1 MAIRFN
7 IEKIKMYALAIIIP
21 LALGGIVGFITSG
34 SMDYDVL
41 RQPALSP
48 PGFLFP
54 IVWTILYILMGVSFG
69 LLMDKGVLDDNAK
82 WIYYIQNYSFG
93 GVHMANKTANVTAR
107 VQPEIKKQAEA
118 VLEKIGIPVS
128 VLIDTLYRQIIMTGS
143 VPYSLSVPK
152 IPTLDSMSEEQ
163 FDDMMQKG
171 YDEAKAGIGLP
182 ENEAFDKIREVKQ
195 NDGL

>member
-1 MAIRFN
+1 MQGDRVLYIKSPPIYGGVKDVSCICVLTSFEVM
-7 IEKIKMYALAIIIP
+7 IKKLKKVGSKMYCN
-21 LALGGIVGFITSG
+21 S
-34 SMDYDVL
+34 
-41 RQPALSP
+41 
-48 PGFLFP
+48 
-54 IVWTILYILMGVSFG
+54 LYKV
-69 LLMDKGVLDDNAK
+69 
-82 WIYYIQNYSFG
+82 IYYIQNYSFG

-152 IPTLDSMSEEQ
+152 VPTLDSMSEEQ
-163 FDDMMQKG
+163 FDAMMQKG

-182 ENEAFDKIREVKQ
+182 VNEAFDKIREVI
-195 NDGL
+195 